1 MEKSEYAVL
10 WKKEFLEIQETVKK
24 KEYARSAEKMKGL
37 LCHVEEVLGS
47 DKGSKFSF
55 NHILETYYYVYIK
68 KDVSQL
74 SYTQVPIHAYYR
86 MYGFIL
92 MHLDRL
98 DEAMEAYDTGLVWN
112 PVDLDMMFQLVELY
126 KRKGMLEPCRKLT
139 METYDYC
146 CCRRHMGRFY
156 RNLGFY
162 FVERKQL
169 QLAVALYIYS
179 NIYEPSE
186 HADKELDFISKL
198 SGQQIQNY
206 TLPKLQE
213 MIESAGIP
221 LGPNPNTLGITSRVG
236 QLELDNGNYENAYDC
251 FAMVYDLTNEEDM
264 LAAMERARALLE
276 SQSKTIT

>member
-1 MEKSEYAVL
+1 MEKSTYLE
-10 WKKEFLEIQETVKK
+10 WKEEFLTIQELVKK
-24 KEYARSAEKMKGL
+24 KEYAASAEKMKEL
-37 LCHVEEVLGS
+37 LRHVEEVLGA
-47 DKGSKFSF
+47 DKGEKFSF
-55 NHILETYYYVYIK
+55 NHILETYYYAYIK

-74 SYTQVPIHAYYR
+74 TYTEVPIHAYYR

-112 PVDLDMMFQLVELY
+112 PVDLDIMFQLVELY
-126 KRKGMLEPCRKLT
+126 KRKRMLEPCRKLT

-162 FVERKQL
+162 YVERRQMN
-169 QLAVALYIYS
+169 LAAALYIYS

-186 HADKELDFISKL
+186 HADRELDFIEKS
-198 SGQQIQNY
+198 SGQQISEY
-206 TLPKLQE
+206 TLPQLQE

-221 LGPNPNTLGITSRVG
+221 LGPNPNTLGITNRVG
-236 QLELDNGNYENAYDC
+236 QLEMENGNYQNAYDC
-251 FAMVYDLTNEEDM
+251 FAMVYDLTNEDEV
-264 LAAMERARALLE
+264 LAAMERAQALLH
-276 SQSKTIT
+276 S

>member
-1 MEKSEYAVL
+1 MVEYSEYIQL
-10 WKKEFLEIQETVKK
+10 WKNQFLEIQEMVKK
-24 KEYARSAEKMKGL
+24 KDYQHSFEKIKEL
-37 LCHVEEVLGS
+37 LCQVEEQLGE

-55 NHILETYYYVYIK
+55 NHILETYYYAYIK

-86 MYGFIL
+86 MCGFIL

-98 DEAMEAYDTGLVWN
+98 DEAMEAYDCGLVWN
-112 PVDLDMMFQLVELY
+112 PVDLDIMFQLVELY

-169 QLAVALYIYS
+169 QLAAALYMYS
-179 NIYEPSE
+179 TIYEPNE
-186 HADKELDFISKL
+186 NAERELDFIAKL
-198 SGQQIQNY
+198 PGGQLQNY
-206 TLPKLQE
+206 TLPMLQE
-213 MIESAGIP
+213 IIEAAGIP

-236 QLELDNGNYENAYDC
+236 QIELDNGNYENAYDC

-264 LAAMERARALLE
+264 LAAMERARALSE
-276 SQSKTIT
+276 GKGF

>member
-10 WKKEFLEIQETVKK
+10 WKQEFLEIQEMVKK
-24 KEYARSAEKMKGL
+24 KDYAGSGEKMKVL
-37 LCHVEEVLGS
+37 LCQVEDVLGA

-55 NHILETYYYVYIK
+55 NHILETYYYAYIK

-74 SYTQVPIHAYYR
+74 SYTEVPIHAYYR

-92 MHLDRL
+92 MHLDKL
-98 DEAMEAYDTGLVWN
+98 EEAMEAYDTGLIWN
-112 PVDLDMMFQLVELY
+112 PVDLDIMFQLVELY
-126 KRKGMLEPCRKLT
+126 KRRGMLEPCRKLT

-169 QLAVALYIYS
+169 QLAAALYIYS
-179 NIYEPSE
+179 SIYEPSE

-198 SGQQIQNY
+198 SGQPIQDY

-213 MIESAGIP
+213 IIEAAGIP
-221 LGPNPNTLGITSRVG
+221 LGPNPKTLGITSRVG
-236 QLELDNGNYENAYDC
+236 QLELDNGNYDNAYDC
-251 FAMVYDLTNEEDM
+251 FAMVYDLTNEDEM
-264 LAAMERARALLE
+264 LSAMEKARAL
-276 SQSKTIT
+276 SHK